1 MRLTASASASA
12 IARRAVARP
21 SAQIRKAEGE
31 KGAAILRA
39 EGLATARLAMADA
52 EAEAVKRIA
61 AALPAG
67 EVVTYLLGLRYI
79 DALPLIA
86 QGKGTTI
93 FLPAEAT
100 GVLGAI
106 GGMKEILKASGG
118 LLPGNQDK

>member
-1 MRLTASASASA
+1 
-12 IARRAVARP
+12 
-21 SAQIRKAEGE
+21 
-31 KGAAILRA
+31 
-39 EGLATARLAMADA
+39 MADA

-67 EVVTYLLGLRYI
+67 EVATYLLGLRYI
-79 DALPLIA
+79 DALPQVA

-118 LLPGNQDK
+118 LLPGKTDN